1 MTSFTSSRDCSADA
15 HSSLL
20 YVTFD
25 AYQLAISTP
34 DTVVLE
40 QLQTTFRA
48 MLTATPRHLIGDLRI
63 VLNSGHYQLFVNGT
77 PIAERASYGELHPHV
92 TRSVVRQFIHARP
105 DLIWLH
111 AGGVAH
117 DSTAAVFP
125 GPWGCGKSTLV
136 MRLYEQ
142 GWTYLSDDVV
152 PIDPHTSQ
160 ALPFPLTPR
169 ARGASDEM
177 LSRSQ
182 VGTLPKMT
190 VEIQPDGVGRQAL
203 PLGGVIFPQYVPQA
217 QTRLIP
223 HTPAAATAELLQ
235 NCLSF
240 VEHRETAIRTF
251 CDLAQRMPILRLTF
265 ADSQHAAELVQEA
278 AVAFARSGT
287 ITHDP

>member
-63 VLNSGHYQLFVNGT
+63 VLESGYYRLFANGT

-117 DSTAAVFP
+117 GIPRQCFP
-125 GPWGCGKSTLV
+125 GPGDVARVPLSCGSTN
-136 MRLYEQ
+136 
-142 GWTYLSDDVV
+142 
-152 PIDPHTSQ
+152 
-160 ALPFPLTPR
+160 
-169 ARGASDEM
+169 RGGLICPTMSYRSTRTLLRRC
-177 LSRSQ
+177 LSR
-182 VGTLPKMT
+182 LPH
-190 VEIQPDGVGRQAL
+190 GRAGR
-203 PLGGVIFPQYVPQA
+203 P
-217 QTRLIP
+217 TRCC
-223 HTPAAATAELLQ
+223 PAVRLAATQ
-235 NCLSF
+235 DDGGD
-240 VEHRETAIRTF
+240 TT
-251 CDLAQRMPILRLTF
+251 
-265 ADSQHAAELVQEA
+265 
-278 AVAFARSGT
+278 
-287 ITHDP
+287 